1 MGEFQQTFREELI
14 ILKTIK
20 KKKRKKNR
28 GKNASELI
36 LQGQN
41 HLDTKTRQG
50 YHTKKKITGQH
61 HLMNT
66 CKNSQQNITT
76 LIPIIH

>member
-20 KKKRKKNR
+20 KKNNR
-28 GKNASELI
+28 GKNASEFI

-41 HLDTKTRQG
+41 HLDTNTRQG
-50 YHTKKKITGQH
+50 YHTKKKITSQH

-66 CKNSQQNITT
+66 CKNPQQNITP